1 MRQTL
6 NKSPFYLPLASHRV
20 SLSQIYTQAI
30 ISHFERKLLK
40 ENIGHHVS
48 ILGGHDSCWA
58 LRQDENITSI
68 LNKLGKKTVHSLP
81 SMCVCGDKEVYVYVY
96 TAPRPLVL
104 VKALFIRH

>member
-6 NKSPFYLPLASHRV
+6 NKSPFHLPLASHRV
-20 SLSQIYTQAI
+20 SLSQIHTQAI

-58 LRQDENITSI
+58 LTQDEKYHFNS
-68 LNKLGKKTVHSLP
+68 NKLGKKTVHSLP
-81 SMCVCGDKEVYVYVY
+81 SVCVCEDKQVYVYMH
-96 TAPRPLVL
+96 TAP
-104 VKALFIRH
+104 KASGFGKSPFY